1 MPEQIFWIEEK
12 LIFYQKSRFNI
23 YGFSKCYFFRFDS
36 SSIALSRSNA
46 SIPVDG
52 GGFGALEVFAKCV
65 LAVGDLDR
73 PRFWRD
79 FCGGGTF
86 CGGNDGIAEL
96 NAFSPNR
103 G

>member
-1 MPEQIFWIEEK
+1 MVF
-12 LIFYQKSRFNI
+12 RD
-23 YGFSKCYFFRFDS
+23 GYFLRLEDDSS
-36 SSIALSRSNA
+36 SSIALSKSRA

-52 GGFGALEVFAKCV
+52 GGFGAREVLAKCV

-73 PRFWRD
+73 PRFCRD

-86 CGGNDGIAEL
+86 CGGNDGIPEL
-96 NAFSPNR
+96 KAFSPNR